1 MRAGFARDGL
11 EQTDRKSGKRGY
23 KRLPPVFRPAC
34 RSSFLSDLLSFH
46 LQPSIP
52 NTLPKIRK
60 HDFSRHFQH
69 GRLAYTDPRS
79 VSPQVS
85 SDGYSET
92 DGMEENY
99 QFINECSEYND
110 NILILVECR
119 KKSEDEMRSTGPFEN
134 KSDHYYQA
142 ILIDKN
148 FDDDQIIFRA
158 RENKINTP
166 ESVLRVLFDWSCKE
180 VAKKIDSEPGASNM

>member
-1 MRAGFARDGL
+1 MTSAGTSSMSDL
-11 EQTDRKSGKRGY
+11 HVQIRGQSHH
-23 KRLPPVFRPAC
+23 K
-34 RSSFLSDLLSFH
+34 FLSDG
-46 LQPSIP
+46 
-52 NTLPKIRK
+52 
-60 HDFSRHFQH
+60 D
-69 GRLAYTDPRS
+69 
-79 VSPQVS
+79 
-85 SDGYSET
+85 SEA

-99 QFINECSEYND
+99 QFINECSDYND

-119 KKSEDEMRSTGPFEN
+119 KKSEDEMRSTGSFEN

-148 FDDDQIIFRA
+148 FDDDQVIFRA

-180 VAKKIDSEPGASNM
+180 VAKKIDSEPGAICKPVGVS

>member
-1 MRAGFARDGL
+1 MTSAGTSSMSDL
-11 EQTDRKSGKRGY
+11 HVQIRGQSHH
-23 KRLPPVFRPAC
+23 K
-34 RSSFLSDLLSFH
+34 FLSDG
-46 LQPSIP
+46 
-52 NTLPKIRK
+52 
-60 HDFSRHFQH
+60 D
-69 GRLAYTDPRS
+69 
-79 VSPQVS
+79 
-85 SDGYSET
+85 SEA

-119 KKSEDEMRSTGPFEN
+119 KKSGDEMRSTGPFEN

-148 FDDDQIIFRA
+148 FDDDQVIFRA

-166 ESVLRVLFDWSCKE
+166 ESVLRVLFD
-180 VAKKIDSEPGASNM
+180 

>member
-1 MRAGFARDGL
+1 MTSAGTSNMA
-11 EQTDRKSGKRGY
+11 
-23 KRLPPVFRPAC
+23 
-34 RSSFLSDLLSFH
+34 DLH
-46 LQPSIP
+46 IQ
-52 NTLPKIRK
+52 IR
-60 HDFSRHFQH
+60 
-69 GRLAYTDPRS
+69 
-79 VSPQVS
+79 
-85 SDGYSET
+85 
-92 DGMEENY
+92 ENY

-148 FDDDQIIFRA
+148 FDDDQVIFRA

-166 ESVLRVLFDWSCKE
+166 ESVLRALFDWSCKE
-180 VAKKIDSEPGASNM
+180 VAKKIGSEPGSICKPVGVS

>member
-1 MRAGFARDGL
+1 MVL
-11 EQTDRKSGKRGY
+11 SKRIANLG
-23 KRLPPVFRPAC
+23 RGVTNDFRQF
-34 RSSFLSDLLSFH
+34 SDQHIDLLSSLIFRLFTCRPFIH
-46 LQPSIP
+46 
-52 NTLPKIRK
+52 NTLPKIRN

-79 VSPQVS
+79 VSPQIL
-85 SDGYSET
+85 SDGDSET

-148 FDDDQIIFRA
+148 FDDDQVIFRA

-166 ESVLRVLFDWSCKE
+166 ESVLRALFDWSCKE
-180 VAKKIDSEPGASNM
+180 VAKKIDSEPGAICKPVGVS